1 MSPVRPVT
9 RLASLLLGLL
19 YLLAWGEPV
28 AWHPCP
34 MHDGMVMP
42 AAVQAAP
49 APGAGHGAIHGAT
62 PAALAAHGHDAAM
75 DHGLQ
80 AAAPAP
86 GDQDAEHDAHACQ
99 CLGHG
104 CCAAGVLAPTVQA
117 VRWRVLVAR
126 RADPPAPESVTAQA
140 AAPRLL
146 PFANG
151 PPGLA

>member
-1 MSPVRPVT
+1 MRARPLT
-9 RLASLLLGLL
+9 RLATTVLGLL

-34 MHDGMVMP
+34 MHDGTGMHGATASVDATADHAGAHAGHGASAP
-42 AAVQAAP
+42 ASVHEAAP
-49 APGAGHGAIHGAT
+49 APDDAGG
-62 PAALAAHGHDAAM
+62 
-75 DHGLQ
+75 
-80 AAAPAP
+80 
-86 GDQDAEHDAHACQ
+86 HACQ

-104 CCAAGVLAPTVQA
+104 CCPAGVLAPTVQA

-126 RADPPAPESVTAQA
+126 RADPPTPSTQPARA

-151 PPGLA
+151 PPRPA

>member
-1 MSPVRPVT
+1 MTPARPTT

-34 MHDGMVMP
+34 MHDGVVLPSAAVASAMHGP
-42 AAVQAAP
+42 AAMHASAAS
-49 APGAGHGAIHGAT
+49 AGNAAVAGHA
-62 PAALAAHGHDAAM
+62 HDAAA

-80 AAAPAP
+80 AAPPAP
-86 GDQDAEHDAHACQ
+86 DGEHEDHGCL

-104 CCAAGVLAPTVQA
+104 CSAAGVLVPTVQV

-126 RADPPAPESVTAQA
+126 RADPPAPEPITART

>member
-1 MSPVRPVT
+1 MRVPPST

-34 MHDGMVMP
+34 MHDGVRAGVAMGAAGHHAPASHAPASHAHDGP
-42 AAVQAAP
+42 AAPAAHEAAP
-49 APGAGHGAIHGAT
+49 APD
-62 PAALAAHGHDAAM
+62 GHD
-75 DHGLQ
+75 D
-80 AAAPAP
+80 
-86 GDQDAEHDAHACQ
+86 HACQ

-126 RADPPAPESVTAQA
+126 RAEPPAPAPAFARA

-146 PFANG
+146 PYANG

>member
-1 MSPVRPVT
+1 MRAPTTS

-34 MHDGMVMP
+34 MHDGVP
-42 AAVQAAP
+42 AAAVAGASATAAGGHDAHAGHAAAPAAAHEAAP
-49 APGAGHGAIHGAT
+49 AP
-62 PAALAAHGHDAAM
+62 DA
-75 DHGLQ
+75 DHG
-80 AAAPAP
+80 
-86 GDQDAEHDAHACQ
+86 DHACQ
-99 CLGHG
+99 CLGSG
-104 CCAAGVLAPTVQA
+104 CSAAGVAVPTVQA

-126 RADPPAPESVTAQA
+126 RAEPPAPEPVALAT

-151 PPGLA
+151 PPGLT

>member
-1 MSPVRPVT
+1 MKSVRPST

-34 MHDGMVMP
+34 MHDGITVP
-42 AAVQAAP
+42 AAS
-49 APGAGHGAIHGAT
+49 
-62 PAALAAHGHDAAM
+62 AAHGPAASAQAAGGHAHDAAAAE
-75 DHGLQ
+75 HGLQ

-86 GDQDAEHDAHACQ
+86 DGGHDDHACQ

-104 CCAAGVLAPTVQA
+104 CCPGGVLVPTVQA
-117 VRWRVLVAR
+117 VRWRVVIAR
-126 RADPPAPESVTAQA
+126 RAEPPAPAAAITRA

>member
-1 MSPVRPVT
+1 MRARPLT
-9 RLASLLLGLL
+9 RLATTLLGLL

-34 MHDGMVMP
+34 MHDGTGMHAATTSVAASTGHASAHAEHAASAP
-42 AAVQAAP
+42 ASLHEAAP
-49 APGAGHGAIHGAT
+49 TPDDGGHT
-62 PAALAAHGHDAAM
+62 
-75 DHGLQ
+75 
-80 AAAPAP
+80 
-86 GDQDAEHDAHACQ
+86 CQ

-104 CCAAGVLAPTVQA
+104 CCPAGVLAPTVQA

-126 RADPPAPESVTAQA
+126 RAEPPAPAAESARA